1 VPGFLYFLAAKPHSV
16 NAKEFFVKNQLKKA
30 KMFGWIVFYVLLA
43 FLLALSGCGSMPFG
57 TSPSSSASTNTI
69 EIERATLLDLK
80 RITEDGLSKDWLNV
94 SPNGNMLLYCESRVP
109 LKRWSD
115 ISNKRI
121 TSFQI
126 ALLRDAQKSATTQ
139 LVTDKSI
146 APAWYSNEAFVYSVI
161 ESNVPKLIKSNIAG
175 GGKVYITRSNNV
187 GQYDVRPSVNGNLI
201 LADTEI
207 NKVPQIIRMTDTGSN
222 VTMLGEGESPSWH
235 PRNSQ
240 RFVYVKNGDIYEFD
254 LNTNQSTKLYGEQ
267 NIRCANPKYHSTG
280 NYILFQKEHM
290 VRIIDSKTG
299 KQSKETKHWHAFVI
313 KVDGS
318 DLVQL
323 TNGDVDCF
331 SPVWGRDNTIFFVSN
346 ANNST
351 EIWSARVNLNE
362 IYRR

>member
-1 VPGFLYFLAAKPHSV
+1 M
-16 NAKEFFVKNQLKKA
+16 KNQLRKA
-30 KMFGWIVFYVLLA
+30 KFFGWIVFYVLLA
-43 FLLALSGCGSMPFG
+43 FLLALSGCGSIPMPFG
-57 TSPSSSASTNTI
+57 TAPSSSASTNTI
-69 EIERATLLDLK
+69 EFEQASLLDLK

-94 SPNGNMLLYCESRVP
+94 SPNGSMLLYCESLVP
-109 LKRWSD
+109 LKKWSD

-121 TSFQI
+121 TTFQI
-126 ALLRDAQKSATTQ
+126 ALLRDAQKSATTK

-146 APAWYSNEAFVYSVI
+146 APAWYSNEAFVYSII
-161 ESNVPKLIKSNIAG
+161 ESNVPKLIKSNITG
-175 GGKVYITRSNNV
+175 GGKVYITRSNKV
-187 GQYDVRPSVNGNLI
+187 GDYDVRPSVMGNLI

-222 VTMLGEGESPSWH
+222 ITMLGEGESPSWH

-240 RFVYVKNGDIYEFD
+240 RFVFIKNGDIYEMD
-254 LNTNQSTKLYGEQ
+254 LNTMQSTKLYGEQ

-290 VRIIDSKTG
+290 IRITDSKTG
-299 KQSKETKHWHAFVI
+299 KVTKETKHWHAFVI

-323 TNGDVDCF
+323 TNGDVDVY
-331 SPVWGRDNTIFFVSN
+331 SPVWGRDNTIYMVSN
-346 ANNST
+346 ANNSS